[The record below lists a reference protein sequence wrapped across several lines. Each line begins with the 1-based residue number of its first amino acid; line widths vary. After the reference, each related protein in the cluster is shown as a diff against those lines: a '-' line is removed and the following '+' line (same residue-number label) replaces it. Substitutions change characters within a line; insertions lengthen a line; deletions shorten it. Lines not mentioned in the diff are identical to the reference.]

1 MKNKENYT
9 LENAQGQHY
18 DTNDRLFYG
27 DNWDKTLDGKEYLK
41 NLVILNPKKFEGFK
55 IVKINTMK
63 ISEEIKD
70 LINNSFKHYY
80 KGIAGPKDLS
90 QDLTDYENH
99 LKEENYNFSLWFK
112 FSADDT
118 GAHTINDLRDN
129 LDPRTGTTENRQYYN
144 DMIKEAVQNKSLIIN
159 FS

>member
-1 MKNKENYT
+1 
-9 LENAQGQHY
+9 
-18 DTNDRLFYG
+18 
-27 DNWDKTLDGKEYLK
+27 
-41 NLVILNPKKFEGFK
+41 
-55 IVKINTMK
+55 MK

-80 KGIAGPKDLS
+80 KGIADPEDLM

-129 LDPRTGTTENRQYYN
+129 LDPRTGTKENRQYYN